1 MGHTLFIVQ
10 NQIEA
15 VLKVKLG
22 CLCMFMFQCGV
33 KHVVLD
39 LS

>member
-1 MGHTLFIVQ
+1 MGDTLFVVQ

-22 CLCMFMFQCGV
+22 CLFMFQCGV
-33 KHVVLD
+33 KYVVLD

>member
-1 MGHTLFIVQ
+1 MGHTLFIAR

-22 CLCMFMFQCGV
+22 CFFMFQCGV
-33 KHVVLD
+33 KYVVLD
-39 LS
+39 LI